1 MAKAEEDIKKVFVF
15 KEDLKKVN
23 KNNKH
28 HLRFRI
34 TTEDVSRVSSWST
47 FYEIDGAALAAVKG
61 TATGIVNAST
71 LVADS
76 ILFSWG
82 DANQRPEYDIFIA
95 EGRNIAFRSL
105 TTNVATIITTQAH
118 GFIQGDV
125 VNVEGTGSGNVDGT
139 NLTIAN
145 VINTTAFTYSKVAG
159 NISNGAANVGAG
171 VYLVSDQTNG
181 ALSAYE
187 YHGTSPTHTYSIV
200 KTTQNRLGASQVINR
215 IKFIIQTASYENV
228 LSSTIEVY
236 PKLGTYTESFSV

>member
-34 TTEDVSRVSSWST
+34 TTDDVSRVSSWST
-47 FYEIDGAALAAVKG
+47 FYEIDGAALSAVKG

-105 TTNVATIITTQAH
+105 TNNIATIITSFAH
-118 GFIQGDV
+118 GFIVGDL
-125 VNVEGTGSGNVDGT
+125 VNIEGTGAATIDGT
-139 NLTIAN
+139 NLTVASTP
-145 VINTTAFTYSKVAG
+145 NTTAFTYSKT
-159 NISNGAANVGAG
+159 AANVANAAATTGAG
-171 VYLVSDQTNG
+171 AYLVVDQTKG

-200 KTTQNRLGASQVINR
+200 KTTENRLGASQVINR
-215 IKFIIQTASYENV
+215 VEFIIQAASYENV

-236 PKLGTYTESFSV
+236 PKLGTYTASFSV